1 MMSEVTSG
9 VFKQSH
15 SQLILNRSLSG
26 AVGMVCDVRLG
37 ILLAC
42 EIALL
47 TAEANFFDILQIL
60 LTMAMSWL
68 PLHLFSKFP
77 QALVNG
83 FYFPLSDLALSVI
96 LIFSLRENYYGIQHL
111 LFAYILTSALLEGLL
126 VNLSY
131 KVIWSSAVIVALAL
145 SRSQSQTLATSLTV
159 FVVLSLG
166 VVFAIVLGDRLRSQF
181 EDIDRLTEE
190 TMSIRAE
197 ERALAERL
205 VIARDLHDSLAK
217 SVHGIRMLAETLTAD
232 LEETQHQD
240 STLSRTLFESADEA
254 SREARLI
261 LDGLRVTNHEQSSLL
276 DWLIDQVY
284 RWGARTGV
292 EVVCS
297 QTGGNSDH
305 QPFSSEVVWH
315 IQRILGEILTN
326 IEKHAHAT
334 TVFVDLSV
342 DSTSL
347 TLEIRDNGIGLSSG
361 CVHTPAEGHYGIEG
375 MFERAHILN
384 ATLTIDGHSAA
395 GGVHTVLT
403 VPLDS
408 LDSVEGAA

>member
-1 MMSEVTSG
+1 MSEVTSG

-26 AVGMVCDVRLG
+26 AAGMVCDVRLG

-83 FYFPLSDLALSVI
+83 FYFPLSDLAISVI

-131 KVIWSSAVIVALAL
+131 KVIWSCAVIVALAL

-261 LDGLRVTNHEQSSLL
+261 LDGLRVTDHGQSSLL

-297 QTGGNSDH
+297 QTRGSSDH

>member
-1 MMSEVTSG
+1 MSEVTSG

-83 FYFPLSDLALSVI
+83 FYFPLSDLAISVI

-131 KVIWSSAVIVALAL
+131 KVIWSSAVIVSLAL

-166 VVFAIVLGDRLRSQF
+166 VVFGIVLGDRLRSQF

-297 QTGGNSDH
+297 QTGVNSDH

-334 TVFVDLSV
+334 TVFVDFSV

-384 ATLTIDGHSAA
+384 ATLTIDSHSAA

>member
-1 MMSEVTSG
+1 MSEVTSG

-47 TAEANFFDILQIL
+47 TAEANFFDILLIL

-83 FYFPLSDLALSVI
+83 FYFPLSDLAISVI

-254 SREARLI
+254 SREARII

-334 TVFVDLSV
+334 AVFVDLSV
-342 DSTSL
+342 DSASL
-347 TLEIRDNGIGLSSG
+347 RIETRDNGVGLSPG
-361 CVHTPAEGHYGIEG
+361 CVHTPAEGHYGIAG
-375 MFERAHILN
+375 MFERAHILH
-384 ATLTIDGHSAA
+384 ATLTIDGQSAD

>member
-1 MMSEVTSG
+1 MSEVTSG

-15 SQLILNRSLSG
+15 SQLIFNRSLSG

-47 TAEANFFDILQIL
+47 TADADLINVLLILV
-60 LTMAMSWL
+60 TMAMSWI
-68 PLHLFSKFP
+68 PLHLSSKYP
-77 QALVNG
+77 QTLVNG
-83 FYFPLSDLALSVI
+83 FAFPISDLTISVI
-96 LIFSLRENYYGIQHL
+96 LVFFMQENRYGTQHL
-111 LFAYILTSALLEGLL
+111 LFAYILTSALLEGLVVSL
-126 VNLSY
+126 FYEV
-131 KVIWSSAVIVALAL
+131 VWSGAVIGALAL
-145 SRSQSQTLATSLTV
+145 SYSQSQPPTTSLTV
-159 FVVLSLG
+159 FTLLSLG
-166 VVFAIVLGDRLRSQF
+166 VVFGIVLGDRLRSQF
-181 EDIDRLTEE
+181 EDIDRLTAE
-190 TMSIRAE
+190 TINIRAE

-217 SVHGIRMLAETLTAD
+217 SVHGIRMLAETLNTD
-232 LEETQHQD
+232 LEETQHRD
-240 STLSRTLFESADEA
+240 SVLSRTLFESADDA

-261 LDGLRVTNHEQSSLL
+261 LDGLRVSEQEQSSLL
-276 DWLIDQVY
+276 DRLSEQAC
-284 RWGARTGV
+284 RWGARTGI
-292 EVVCS
+292 EVKCS
-297 QTGGNSDH
+297 QTGSTSIIE
-305 QPFSSEVVWH
+305 PISSEMGWH

-326 IEKHAHAT
+326 VEKHAQASK
-334 TVFVDLSV
+334 VFLNLSV
-342 DSTSL
+342 DSKSF
-347 TLEIRDNGIGLSSG
+347 TLDTRDNGTGLPFG
-361 CVHTPAEGHYGIEG
+361 DDCTPADGHYGIAG

>member
-1 MMSEVTSG
+1 MLLEVISG
-9 VFKQSH
+9 MFKQSH

-26 AVGMVCDVRLG
+26 AV
-37 ILLAC
+37 LAC

-47 TAEANFFDILQIL
+47 TTEANFFDIIL
-60 LTMAMSWL
+60 IILTMVLSWL
-68 PLHLFSKFP
+68 PLHLFSKYP
-77 QALVNG
+77 QTLVRG
-83 FYFPLSDLALSVI
+83 YAFPLSDLTVSVI

-159 FVVLSLG
+159 FVVLSFG
-166 VVFAIVLGDRLRSQF
+166 VVFGIVLGDRLRSQF

-190 TMSIRAE
+190 SMNIRAE
-197 ERALAERL
+197 ERALTERL
-205 VIARDLHDSLAK
+205 TIARDLHDSLAK

-232 LEETQHQD
+232 LEETQHRD

-261 LDGLRVTNHEQSSLL
+261 LDGLRVGDHGQNSLL
-276 DWLIDQVY
+276 DRLIGQAH

-292 EVVCS
+292 EVICS

-305 QPFSSEVVWH
+305 QSFSSEVVWH

-334 TVFVDLSV
+334 AVFVDLSV
-342 DSTSL
+342 DSASL
-347 TLEIRDNGIGLSSG
+347 RIETRDNGVGLSPG
-361 CVHTPAEGHYGIEG
+361 CVHTPAEGHYGIAG
-375 MFERAHILN
+375 MFERAHILH
-384 ATLTIDGHSAA
+384 ATLTIDGQSAD

>member
-1 MMSEVTSG
+1 MSEVTSG

-47 TAEANFFDILQIL
+47 TAGENFFDILQIL

-83 FYFPLSDLALSVI
+83 FYFPLSDLAISVI

-131 KVIWSSAVIVALAL
+131 KVVWSSAVIVALAL

-261 LDGLRVTNHEQSSLL
+261 LDGLRVSNHEQSSLL

-326 IEKHAHAT
+326 VEKHAHAT
-334 TVFVDLSV
+334 TVFVDLSD

>member
-1 MMSEVTSG
+1 MSEVTSG

-15 SQLILNRSLSG
+15 SQLIFNRSLSG

-47 TAEANFFDILQIL
+47 TAEANFFDILLIL

-83 FYFPLSDLALSVI
+83 FYFPLSDLAISVI

-261 LDGLRVTNHEQSSLL
+261 LDGLRVSEQEQSSLL
-276 DWLIDQVY
+276 DRLTEQAC
-284 RWGARTGV
+284 RWGARTGI
-292 EVVCS
+292 EVKCS
-297 QTGGNSDH
+297 QTGSTSIIE
-305 QPFSSEVVWH
+305 PISSEMGWH

>member
-1 MMSEVTSG
+1 MSEVTSG

-47 TAEANFFDILQIL
+47 TAEASFFDILQIL

-83 FYFPLSDLALSVI
+83 FYFPLSDLAISVI

-261 LDGLRVTNHEQSSLL
+261 LDGLRVTDHGQSSLL

-297 QTGGNSDH
+297 QTRGSSDH

>member
-1 MMSEVTSG
+1 MSEVTSG

-47 TAEANFFDILQIL
+47 TAGENFFDILQIL

-83 FYFPLSDLALSVI
+83 FYFPLSDLAISVI

-131 KVIWSSAVIVALAL
+131 KVVWSSAVIVALAL

-261 LDGLRVTNHEQSSLL
+261 LDGLRVSEQEQSSLL
-276 DWLIDQVY
+276 DRLTEQAC

-326 IEKHAHAT
+326 VEKHAHAT
-334 TVFVDLSV
+334 TVFVDLSD

>member
-1 MMSEVTSG
+1 
-9 VFKQSH
+9 
-15 SQLILNRSLSG
+15 
-26 AVGMVCDVRLG
+26 MVCDVRLG

-47 TAEANFFDILQIL
+47 TTEANFFDIILIL
-60 LTMAMSWL
+60 LTMVLSWL
-68 PLHLFSKFP
+68 PLHLFSKYP
-77 QALVNG
+77 QTLVRG
-83 FYFPLSDLALSVI
+83 FAFPLSDLTVSVI

-126 VNLSY
+126 VNLTY

-159 FVVLSLG
+159 FVVLSFG
-166 VVFAIVLGDRLRSQF
+166 VVFGIVLGDRLRSQF

-190 TMSIRAE
+190 SMNIRAE
-197 ERALAERL
+197 ERALTERL
-205 VIARDLHDSLAK
+205 TIARDLHDSLAK

-232 LEETQHQD
+232 LEETQHRD

-261 LDGLRVTNHEQSSLL
+261 LDGLRVGDHGQNSLL
-276 DWLIDQVY
+276 DRLIGQAH

-292 EVVCS
+292 EVICS

-305 QPFSSEVVWH
+305 QSFSSEVVWH

-334 TVFVDLSV
+334 AVFVDLSV
-342 DSTSL
+342 DSASL
-347 TLEIRDNGIGLSSG
+347 RIETRDNGVGLSPG
-361 CVHTPAEGHYGIEG
+361 CVHTPAEGHYGIAG
-375 MFERAHILN
+375 MFERAHILH
-384 ATLTIDGHSAA
+384 ATLTIDGQSAD

>member
-1 MMSEVTSG
+1 MSEVTSG

-15 SQLILNRSLSG
+15 SQLILDRSLSG

-47 TAEANFFDILQIL
+47 TAKANFFDILQIL

-254 SREARLI
+254 SREARII
-261 LDGLRVTNHEQSSLL
+261 LDGLRVTDHGQSSLL

-297 QTGGNSDH
+297 QTRGSSDH

-326 IEKHAHAT
+326 VEKHAQASK
-334 TVFVDLSV
+334 VFLNLSV
-342 DSTSL
+342 DSKSF
-347 TLEIRDNGIGLSSG
+347 TLDTRDNGTGLPFG
-361 CVHTPAEGHYGIEG
+361 DDCTPADGHYGIAG

-403 VPLDS
+403 VPFDS

>member
-1 MMSEVTSG
+1 MSEVTSG

-197 ERALAERL
+197 EGALAERL

>member
-1 MMSEVTSG
+1 MSEVTSG
-9 VFKQSH
+9 VFKQSR
-15 SQLILNRSLSG
+15 SQLIFNRSLSG

-47 TAEANFFDILQIL
+47 TAEANFFDILLIL
-60 LTMAMSWL
+60 FAMAMSWL

-77 QALVNG
+77 QTLVTG
-83 FYFPLSDLALSVI
+83 FAFPLSDLTISVI
-96 LIFSLRENYYGIQHL
+96 LIFSLRRNYYGIQHL
-111 LFAYILTSALLEGLL
+111 LFAYILTSALLEGLV

-131 KVIWSSAVIVALAL
+131 KVIWSSAIIVALAL

-166 VVFAIVLGDRLRSQF
+166 VVFGIVLGDRLRSQF

-190 TMSIRAE
+190 AMNIRAE

-261 LDGLRVTNHEQSSLL
+261 LDGLRVSDHEQSSLL
-276 DWLIDQVY
+276 DWLIEQTY
-284 RWGARTGV
+284 RWGSRSGV
-292 EVVCS
+292 KVICS
-297 QTGGNSDH
+297 QAGGSPDRE
-305 QPFSSEVVWH
+305 PFSSEAVWH

-334 TVFVDLSV
+334 IVFVDLSV

-347 TLEIRDNGIGLSSG
+347 TIETRDNGVGLSQD
-361 CVHTPAEGHYGIEG
+361 CIHTPAGGHYGIDG

-384 ATLTIDGHSAA
+384 ATLTIDGHSAD
-395 GGVHTVLT
+395 GGVHTILT

-408 LDSVEGAA
+408 LDSAEGAA

>member
-1 MMSEVTSG
+1 MSEVTSG

-131 KVIWSSAVIVALAL
+131 KVVWSSAVIVALAL

-326 IEKHAHAT
+326 VEKHAHAT
-334 TVFVDLSV
+334 TVFVDLSD

>member
-1 MMSEVTSG
+1 MSEVTSG

-15 SQLILNRSLSG
+15 SQLIFNRSLSG

-47 TAEANFFDILQIL
+47 TAGENFFDILQIL

-83 FYFPLSDLALSVI
+83 FYFPLSDLAISVI

-166 VVFAIVLGDRLRSQF
+166 VVFGIVLGDRLRSQF

-261 LDGLRVTNHEQSSLL
+261 LDGLRVTDHGQSSLL

-297 QTGGNSDH
+297 QTRGSSDH

-384 ATLTIDGHSAA
+384 AILTIDGHSAV

>member
-1 MMSEVTSG
+1 
-9 VFKQSH
+9 
-15 SQLILNRSLSG
+15 
-26 AVGMVCDVRLG
+26 MVCDVRLG

-47 TAEANFFDILQIL
+47 TTEANFFDIIL
-60 LTMAMSWL
+60 IILTMVLSWL
-68 PLHLFSKFP
+68 PLHLFSKYP
-77 QALVNG
+77 QTLVRG
-83 FYFPLSDLALSVI
+83 YAFPLSDLTVSVI

-159 FVVLSLG
+159 FVVLSFG
-166 VVFAIVLGDRLRSQF
+166 VVFGIVLGDRLRSQF

-190 TMSIRAE
+190 SMNIRAE
-197 ERALAERL
+197 ERALTERL
-205 VIARDLHDSLAK
+205 TIARDLHDSLAK

-232 LEETQHQD
+232 LEETQHRD

-261 LDGLRVTNHEQSSLL
+261 LDGLRVGDHGQNSLL
-276 DWLIDQVY
+276 DRLIGQAHS
-284 RWGARTGV
+284 WGARTGV
-292 EVVCS
+292 EVICS

-305 QPFSSEVVWH
+305 QSFSSEVVWH

-334 TVFVDLSV
+334 AVFVDLSV
-342 DSTSL
+342 DSASL
-347 TLEIRDNGIGLSSG
+347 RIETRDNGVGLSPG
-361 CVHTPAEGHYGIEG
+361 CVHTPAEGHYGIAG
-375 MFERAHILN
+375 MFERAHILH
-384 ATLTIDGHSAA
+384 ATLTIDGQSAD

>member
-1 MMSEVTSG
+1 MSEVTSG

-15 SQLILNRSLSG
+15 SQLIFNRSLSG

-47 TAEANFFDILQIL
+47 TAEANFFDILLIL

-83 FYFPLSDLALSVI
+83 FCFPLSDLAISVI

-261 LDGLRVTNHEQSSLL
+261 LDGLRVSEQEQSSLL
-276 DWLIDQVY
+276 DRLTEQAC
-284 RWGARTGV
+284 RWGARTGI
-292 EVVCS
+292 EVKCS
-297 QTGGNSDH
+297 QTGSTSIIE
-305 QPFSSEVVWH
+305 PISSEMGWH

-326 IEKHAHAT
+326 VEKHAQASK
-334 TVFVDLSV
+334 VFLNLSV

-395 GGVHTVLT
+395 GGVNTALT

>member
-1 MMSEVTSG
+1 MSEVTSG

-47 TAEANFFDILQIL
+47 TAGENFFDILQIL

-83 FYFPLSDLALSVI
+83 FYFPLSDLAISVI

-131 KVIWSSAVIVALAL
+131 KVVWSSAVIVALAL

-261 LDGLRVTNHEQSSLL
+261 LDGLRVSDHGQSSLL

-326 IEKHAHAT
+326 VEKHAHAT
-334 TVFVDLSV
+334 TVFVDLSD

>member
-1 MMSEVTSG
+1 MSEVTSG

-47 TAEANFFDILQIL
+47 TAGENFFDILQIL

-83 FYFPLSDLALSVI
+83 FYFPLSDLAISVI

-131 KVIWSSAVIVALAL
+131 KVVWSSAVIVALAL

-261 LDGLRVTNHEQSSLL
+261 LDGLRVSNHEQSSLL

-326 IEKHAHAT
+326 VEKHAHAT
-334 TVFVDLSV
+334 TVFVDLND

>member
-1 MMSEVTSG
+1 MLLEVISG
-9 VFKQSH
+9 MFKQSH

-47 TAEANFFDILQIL
+47 TTEANFFDIIL
-60 LTMAMSWL
+60 IILTMVLSWL
-68 PLHLFSKFP
+68 PLHLFSKYP
-77 QALVNG
+77 QTLVRG
-83 FYFPLSDLALSVI
+83 YAFPLSDLTVSVI

-159 FVVLSLG
+159 FVVLSFG
-166 VVFAIVLGDRLRSQF
+166 VVFGIVLGDRLRSQF

-190 TMSIRAE
+190 SMNIRAE
-197 ERALAERL
+197 ERALTERL
-205 VIARDLHDSLAK
+205 TIARDLHDSLAK

-232 LEETQHQD
+232 LEETQHRD

-261 LDGLRVTNHEQSSLL
+261 LDGLRVGDHGQNSLL
-276 DWLIDQVY
+276 DRLIGQAH

-292 EVVCS
+292 EVICS

-305 QPFSSEVVWH
+305 QSFSSEVVWH

-334 TVFVDLSV
+334 AVFVDLSV
-342 DSTSL
+342 DSASL
-347 TLEIRDNGIGLSSG
+347 RIETRDNGVGLSPG
-361 CVHTPAEGHYGIEG
+361 CVHTPAEGHYGIAG
-375 MFERAHILN
+375 MFERAHILH
-384 ATLTIDGHSAA
+384 ATLTIDGQSAD

>member
-1 MMSEVTSG
+1 MSEVTSG

-83 FYFPLSDLALSVI
+83 FYFPLSDLAISVI

-131 KVIWSSAVIVALAL
+131 KVIWSSAVIVSLVL

-261 LDGLRVTNHEQSSLL
+261 LDGLRVTDHGQSSLL

-297 QTGGNSDH
+297 QTRGSSDH

-361 CVHTPAEGHYGIEG
+361 CVRTPAEGHYGIEG

>member
-1 MMSEVTSG
+1 
-9 VFKQSH
+9 
-15 SQLILNRSLSG
+15 
-26 AVGMVCDVRLG
+26 MVCDVRLG

-47 TAEANFFDILQIL
+47 TTEANFFDIIL
-60 LTMAMSWL
+60 IILTMVLSWL
-68 PLHLFSKFP
+68 PLHLFSKYP
-77 QALVNG
+77 QTLVRG
-83 FYFPLSDLALSVI
+83 YAFPLSDLTVSVI

-159 FVVLSLG
+159 FVVLSFG
-166 VVFAIVLGDRLRSQF
+166 VVFGIVLGDRLRSQF

-190 TMSIRAE
+190 SMNIRAE
-197 ERALAERL
+197 ERALTERL
-205 VIARDLHDSLAK
+205 TIARDLHDSLAK

-232 LEETQHQD
+232 LEETQHRD

-261 LDGLRVTNHEQSSLL
+261 LDGLRVGDHGQNSLL
-276 DWLIDQVY
+276 DRLIGQAH

-292 EVVCS
+292 EVICS

-305 QPFSSEVVWH
+305 QSFSSEVVWH

-334 TVFVDLSV
+334 AVFVDLSV
-342 DSTSL
+342 DSASL
-347 TLEIRDNGIGLSSG
+347 RIETRDNGVGLSPG
-361 CVHTPAEGHYGIEG
+361 CVHTPAEGHYGIAG
-375 MFERAHILN
+375 MFERAHILH
-384 ATLTIDGHSAA
+384 ATLTIDGQSAD

>member
-1 MMSEVTSG
+1 MSEVTSG

-47 TAEANFFDILQIL
+47 TAGENFFDILQIL

-83 FYFPLSDLALSVI
+83 FYFPLSDLAISVI

-131 KVIWSSAVIVALAL
+131 KVVWSSAVIVALAL

-261 LDGLRVTNHEQSSLL
+261 LDGLRVSNHEQSSLL

-384 ATLTIDGHSAA
+384 AILTIDGHSAV

>member
-1 MMSEVTSG
+1 MPA
-9 VFKQSH
+9 QS
-15 SQLILNRSLSG
+15 SYSNLVLNRSLSG
-26 AVGMVCDVRLG
+26 AVGLVSDVRLG

-47 TAEANFFDILQIL
+47 TTEANLFDILLIL
-60 LTMAMSWL
+60 LTMVMSWL
-68 PLHLFSKFP
+68 PLRLFTNYPRAMVS
-77 QALVNG
+77 G
-83 FYFPLSDLALSVI
+83 FAFPLSDLTICAT
-96 LIFSLRENYYGIQHL
+96 LIISLRSSYNGVQHL
-111 LFAYILTSALLEGLL
+111 LFAYILASALLSGLI
-126 VNLSY
+126 VSMFY
-131 KVIWSSAVIVALAL
+131 KVAWSGGIVLVLAISHPNLQQFTL
-145 SRSQSQTLATSLTV
+145 SFIV

-166 VVFAIVLGDRLRSQF
+166 VVAATLLGDRLRSQL
-181 EDIDRLTEE
+181 EDIDRLSTE
-190 TMSIRAE
+190 TTSIRAE

-240 STLSRTLFESADEA
+240 SALSRTLFESADEA

-261 LDGLRVTNHEQSSLL
+261 LDGLRVSDHGQSSLL

-297 QTGGNSDH
+297 QTGSNSNH
-305 QPFSSEVVWH
+305 KPFSSEAVWH

-334 TVFVDLSV
+334 IVFVDLSV

-347 TLEIRDNGIGLSSG
+347 TIETRDNGVGLSTD

-384 ATLTIDGHSAA
+384 ATLTIDGHSAD
-395 GGVHTVLT
+395 GGMHTILE

-408 LDSVEGAA
+408 LNFAEGAA

>member
-1 MMSEVTSG
+1 
-9 VFKQSH
+9 
-15 SQLILNRSLSG
+15 
-26 AVGMVCDVRLG
+26 MVCDVRLG

-47 TAEANFFDILQIL
+47 TTEANFFDIILIL
-60 LTMAMSWL
+60 LTMVLSWL
-68 PLHLFSKFP
+68 PLHLFSKYP
-77 QALVNG
+77 QTLVRG
-83 FYFPLSDLALSVI
+83 FAFPLSDLTVSVI

-126 VNLSY
+126 VNLTY

-159 FVVLSLG
+159 FVVLSFG
-166 VVFAIVLGDRLRSQF
+166 VVFGIVLGDRLRSQF

-190 TMSIRAE
+190 SMNIRAE
-197 ERALAERL
+197 ERALTERL
-205 VIARDLHDSLAK
+205 TIARDLHDSLAK

-232 LEETQHQD
+232 LEETQHRD

-261 LDGLRVTNHEQSSLL
+261 LDGLRVGDHGQNSLL
-276 DWLIDQVY
+276 DRLIGQAH

-292 EVVCS
+292 EVICS

-305 QPFSSEVVWH
+305 QSFSSEVVWH

-334 TVFVDLSV
+334 AVFVDLSV
-342 DSTSL
+342 DSASL
-347 TLEIRDNGIGLSSG
+347 RIETRDNGVGLSPG
-361 CVHTPAEGHYGIEG
+361 CVHTPTEGHYGIAG
-375 MFERAHILN
+375 MFERAHILH

-395 GGVHTVLT
+395 GGVNTVLT

>member
-1 MMSEVTSG
+1 MSEVTSG

-47 TAEANFFDILQIL
+47 TAKANFFDILQIL

-297 QTGGNSDH
+297 QTRGSSDH

-384 ATLTIDGHSAA
+384 AILTIDGHSAV

>member
-1 MMSEVTSG
+1 M
-9 VFKQSH
+9 FKQSH

-47 TAEANFFDILQIL
+47 TTEANFFDIILIL
-60 LTMAMSWL
+60 LTMVLSWL
-68 PLHLFSKFP
+68 PLHLFSKYP
-77 QALVNG
+77 QTLVRG
-83 FYFPLSDLALSVI
+83 FAFPLSDLTVSVI

-126 VNLSY
+126 VNLTY

-159 FVVLSLG
+159 FVVLSFG
-166 VVFAIVLGDRLRSQF
+166 VVFGIVLGDRLRSQF

-190 TMSIRAE
+190 SMNIRAE
-197 ERALAERL
+197 ERALTERL
-205 VIARDLHDSLAK
+205 TIARDLHDSLAK

-232 LEETQHQD
+232 LEETQHRD

-261 LDGLRVTNHEQSSLL
+261 LDGLRVGDHGQNSLL
-276 DWLIDQVY
+276 DRLIGQAH

-292 EVVCS
+292 EVICS

-305 QPFSSEVVWH
+305 QSFSSEVVWH

-334 TVFVDLSV
+334 AVFVDLSV
-342 DSTSL
+342 DSASL
-347 TLEIRDNGIGLSSG
+347 RIETRDNGVGLSPG
-361 CVHTPAEGHYGIEG
+361 CVHTPTEGHYGIAG
-375 MFERAHILN
+375 MFERAHILH
-384 ATLTIDGHSAA
+384 ATLTIDGQSAN

>member
-1 MMSEVTSG
+1 MSEVTSG

-47 TAEANFFDILQIL
+47 TAEANFFDILLIL

-83 FYFPLSDLALSVI
+83 FYFPLSDLAISVI

>member
-1 MMSEVTSG
+1 
-9 VFKQSH
+9 
-15 SQLILNRSLSG
+15 
-26 AVGMVCDVRLG
+26 MVCDVRLG

-47 TAEANFFDILQIL
+47 TTEANFFDIILIL
-60 LTMAMSWL
+60 LTMVLSWL
-68 PLHLFSKFP
+68 PLHLFSKYP
-77 QALVNG
+77 QTLVRG
-83 FYFPLSDLALSVI
+83 FAFPLSDLTVSVI

-126 VNLSY
+126 VNLTY

-159 FVVLSLG
+159 FVVLSFG
-166 VVFAIVLGDRLRSQF
+166 VVFGIVLGDRLRSQF

-190 TMSIRAE
+190 SMNIRAE
-197 ERALAERL
+197 ERALTERL
-205 VIARDLHDSLAK
+205 TIARDLHDSLAK

-232 LEETQHQD
+232 LEETQHRD

-261 LDGLRVTNHEQSSLL
+261 LDGLRVGDHGQNSLL
-276 DWLIDQVY
+276 DRLIGQAH

-292 EVVCS
+292 EVICS

-305 QPFSSEVVWH
+305 QSFSSEVVWH

-334 TVFVDLSV
+334 AVFVYLSV
-342 DSTSL
+342 DSASL
-347 TLEIRDNGIGLSSG
+347 RIETRDNGVGLSPG
-361 CVHTPAEGHYGIEG
+361 CVHTPTEGHYGIAG
-375 MFERAHILN
+375 MFERAHILH
-384 ATLTIDGHSAA
+384 ATLTIDGQSAN

>member
-1 MMSEVTSG
+1 MSEVTSG

-47 TAEANFFDILQIL
+47 TAEASFFDILLIL

-83 FYFPLSDLALSVI
+83 FYFPLSDLAISVI

-261 LDGLRVTNHEQSSLL
+261 LDGLRVSNHEQSSLL

>member
-1 MMSEVTSG
+1 
-9 VFKQSH
+9 
-15 SQLILNRSLSG
+15 
-26 AVGMVCDVRLG
+26 MVCDVRLG

-47 TAEANFFDILQIL
+47 TTEANFFDIIL
-60 LTMAMSWL
+60 IILTMVLSWL
-68 PLHLFSKFP
+68 PLHLFSKYP
-77 QALVNG
+77 QTLVRG
-83 FYFPLSDLALSVI
+83 YAFPLSDLTVSVI

-159 FVVLSLG
+159 FVVLSFG
-166 VVFAIVLGDRLRSQF
+166 VVFGIVLGDRLRSQF

-190 TMSIRAE
+190 SMNIRAE
-197 ERALAERL
+197 ERALTERL
-205 VIARDLHDSLAK
+205 TIARDLHDSLAK

-232 LEETQHQD
+232 LEETQHRD

-261 LDGLRVTNHEQSSLL
+261 LDGLRIGDHGQNSLL
-276 DWLIDQVY
+276 DRLIGQAH

-292 EVVCS
+292 EVICS

-305 QPFSSEVVWH
+305 QSFSSEVVWH

-334 TVFVDLSV
+334 AVFVDLSV
-342 DSTSL
+342 DSASL
-347 TLEIRDNGIGLSSG
+347 RIETRDNGVGLSPG
-361 CVHTPAEGHYGIEG
+361 CVHTPAEGHYGIAG
-375 MFERAHILN
+375 MFERAHILH
-384 ATLTIDGHSAA
+384 ATLTIDGQSAD

>member
-1 MMSEVTSG
+1 MSEVTSG

>member
-1 MMSEVTSG
+1 M
-9 VFKQSH
+9 FKQSH

-47 TAEANFFDILQIL
+47 TTEANFFDIIL
-60 LTMAMSWL
+60 IILTMVLSWL
-68 PLHLFSKFP
+68 PLHLFSKYP
-77 QALVNG
+77 QTLVRG
-83 FYFPLSDLALSVI
+83 YAFPLSDLTVSVI

-159 FVVLSLG
+159 FVVLSFG
-166 VVFAIVLGDRLRSQF
+166 VVFGIVLGDRLRSQF

-190 TMSIRAE
+190 SMNIRAE
-197 ERALAERL
+197 ERALTERL
-205 VIARDLHDSLAK
+205 TIARDLHDSLAK

-232 LEETQHQD
+232 LEETQHRD

-261 LDGLRVTNHEQSSLL
+261 LDGLRVGDHGQNSLL
-276 DWLIDQVY
+276 DRLIGQAH

-292 EVVCS
+292 EVICS

-305 QPFSSEVVWH
+305 QSFSSEVVWH

-334 TVFVDLSV
+334 AVFVDLSV
-342 DSTSL
+342 DSASL
-347 TLEIRDNGIGLSSG
+347 RIETRDNGVGLSPG
-361 CVHTPAEGHYGIEG
+361 CVHTPAEGHYGIAG
-375 MFERAHILN
+375 MFERAHILH
-384 ATLTIDGHSAA
+384 ATLTIDGQSAD

>member
-1 MMSEVTSG
+1 M
-9 VFKQSH
+9 FKQSH

-47 TAEANFFDILQIL
+47 TTEANFFDIILIL
-60 LTMAMSWL
+60 LTMVLSWL
-68 PLHLFSKFP
+68 PLHLFSKYP
-77 QALVNG
+77 QTLVRG
-83 FYFPLSDLALSVI
+83 FAFPLSDLTVSVI

-126 VNLSY
+126 VNLTY

-159 FVVLSLG
+159 FVVLSFG
-166 VVFAIVLGDRLRSQF
+166 VVFGIVLGDRLRSQF

-190 TMSIRAE
+190 SMNIRAE
-197 ERALAERL
+197 ERALTERL
-205 VIARDLHDSLAK
+205 TIARDLHDSLAK

-232 LEETQHQD
+232 LEETQHRD

-261 LDGLRVTNHEQSSLL
+261 LDGLRVGDHGQNSLL
-276 DWLIDQVY
+276 DRLIGQAH

-292 EVVCS
+292 EVICS

-305 QPFSSEVVWH
+305 QSFSSEVVWH

-334 TVFVDLSV
+334 AVFVDLSV
-342 DSTSL
+342 DSASL
-347 TLEIRDNGIGLSSG
+347 RIETRDNGVGLSPG
-361 CVHTPAEGHYGIEG
+361 CVHTPTEGHYGIAG
-375 MFERAHILN
+375 MFERAHILH

-395 GGVHTVLT
+395 GGVNTVLT

>member
-1 MMSEVTSG
+1 MSEVTSG

-47 TAEANFFDILQIL
+47 TAKANFFDILQIL

-292 EVVCS
+292 EVACS
-297 QTGGNSDH
+297 QTGGNYDH

-403 VPLDS
+403 VPFDS

>member
-1 MMSEVTSG
+1 MSEVTSG

-47 TAEANFFDILQIL
+47 TAEASFFDILLIL

-83 FYFPLSDLALSVI
+83 FYFPLSDLAISVI

-166 VVFAIVLGDRLRSQF
+166 VVFGIVLGDRLRSQF

-384 ATLTIDGHSAA
+384 ATLTIDSHSAA

>member
-1 MMSEVTSG
+1 
-9 VFKQSH
+9 
-15 SQLILNRSLSG
+15 
-26 AVGMVCDVRLG
+26 MVCDVRLG

-47 TAEANFFDILQIL
+47 TTEANFFDIIL
-60 LTMAMSWL
+60 IILTMVLSWL
-68 PLHLFSKFP
+68 PLHLFSKYP
-77 QALVNG
+77 QTLVRG
-83 FYFPLSDLALSVI
+83 YAFPLSDLTVSVI

-159 FVVLSLG
+159 FVVLSFG
-166 VVFAIVLGDRLRSQF
+166 VVFGIVLGDRLRSQF

-190 TMSIRAE
+190 SMNIRAE
-197 ERALAERL
+197 ERALTERL
-205 VIARDLHDSLAK
+205 TIARDLHDSLAK

-232 LEETQHQD
+232 LEETQHRD

-261 LDGLRVTNHEQSSLL
+261 LDGLRVGDHGQNSLL
-276 DWLIDQVY
+276 DRLIGQAH

-292 EVVCS
+292 EVICS

-305 QPFSSEVVWH
+305 QSFSSEVVWH

-334 TVFVDLSV
+334 AVFVDLSV
-342 DSTSL
+342 DSASL
-347 TLEIRDNGIGLSSG
+347 RIETRDNGVGLSPG
-361 CVHTPAEGHYGIEG
+361 CVHTPAEGHYGIAG
-375 MFERAHILN
+375 MFERAHILH
-384 ATLTIDGHSAA
+384 ATLTIDGQSAD

-408 LDSVEGAA
+408 LDSVEGVA